1 MKRLRNWL
9 LLSALALPGAA
20 PAHDQSAGALSQPPS
35 AVAAPIA
42 LLADLSSGQILFA
55 REANQRVLPAS
66 MTKAMTALVAFDL
79 IASGK
84 LKETDRF
91 TVRPD
96 TASRWTGK
104 GTTLNLRAGE
114 TITVH
119 DLLMGTTTVSAND
132 AAVVL
137 AEGAAGSL
145 SQWTATMNARAE
157 ALGMTGSHFA
167 SANGFPDGGKTY
179 VTAND
184 LVRLARALIQDHP
197 QLYRRYFGQQAMQWH
212 GARLRSHDPLSGVL
226 PGADGIKTGHSFEA
240 GFNFLGSVERQGRRV
255 VLVIARAPTE
265 PGRASA
271 ARRLAEW
278 GFEAWD
284 SAAFLDPD
292 FVAGEARV
300 QGGNARR
307 VRLGVP
313 QSYRL
318 SMPHGAAAL
327 VSGTIAYDGPL
338 RAPLAKG
345 QQVARLTVRL
355 AGQPDHVLPLVALDD
370 LGPAGPIDRIAN
382 GLLGLFE

>member
-20 PAHDQSAGALSQPPS
+20 PAHDQTAGALSQSPS
-35 AVAAPIA
+35 AAAAPIA

-55 REANQRVLPAS
+55 REANQRFLPAS

-226 PGADGIKTGHSFEA
+226 PGADGIKTGHSLRRVSI
-240 GFNFLGSVERQGRRV
+240 FLGQSNGKAGAWCWLSPAPRPNRAGLLLHAGWRNGASKRGTAPRSLTPTLWRAKRECRAATLGVSGLACRRA
-255 VLVIARAPTE
+255 IAFPCPMAQLRW
-265 PGRASA
+265 SA
-271 ARRLAEW
+271 ARSLTMVR
-278 GFEAWD
+278 F
-284 SAAFLDPD
+284 
-292 FVAGEARV
+292 
-300 QGGNARR
+300 ARR
-307 VRLGVP
+307 SPRGSRSRV
-313 QSYRL
+313 
-318 SMPHGAAAL
+318 
-327 VSGTIAYDGPL
+327 
-338 RAPLAKG
+338 
-345 QQVARLTVRL
+345 
-355 AGQPDHVLPLVALDD
+355 
-370 LGPAGPIDRIAN
+370 
-382 GLLGLFE
+382 

>member
-1 MKRLRNWL
+1 MKSLRNWL

-20 PAHDQSAGALSQPPS
+20 PAHDQRAATISQPPS
-35 AVAAPIA
+35 AASAPIA
-42 LLADLSSGQILFA
+42 LLADLSSGQVLFA
-55 REANQRVLPAS
+55 RDANRRFLPAS

-84 LKETDRF
+84 LKETDRIA
-91 TVRPD
+91 VRPE
-96 TASRWTGK
+96 TASRWAGK

-114 TITVH
+114 SVSVH

-132 AAVVL
+132 AAAVL
-137 AEGAAGSL
+137 AEGAGGSVT
-145 SQWTATMNARAE
+145 QWAAAMNARAE
-157 ALGMTGSHFA
+157 ALGMTGSHFS

-197 QLYRRYFGQQAMQWH
+197 ELYRRYFGQQAILWH
-212 GARLRSHDPLSGVL
+212 GARLRSHDPLSGLL

-240 GFNFLGSVERQGRRV
+240 GFNYLGSVERQGRRV

-271 ARRLAEW
+271 ARKLAEW

-284 SAAFLDPD
+284 SAVFLDPG
-292 FVAGEARV
+292 FAVGEAWV
-300 QGGNARR
+300 QGGNARG

-313 QSYRL
+313 RRYAL
-318 SMPHGAAAL
+318 SIPRGGSRV
-327 VSGTIAYDGPL
+327 VSATITYDGPL

-345 QQVARLTVRL
+345 QQVARLTVHL
-355 AGQPDHVLPLVALDD
+355 AGQPDHVLPLVALDAID
-370 LGPAGPIDRIAN
+370 SAGPIDRIAN
-382 GLLGLFE
+382 GLLGLME